1 MLDVASRII
10 MRLMRGVW
18 NGDEIIL
25 GPTRG
30 LKLVVLMV
38 GWVDIFQK

>member
-18 NGDEIIL
+18 NGDGQAFNEF
-25 GPTRG
+25 
-30 LKLVVLMV
+30 LVPN
-38 GWVDIFQK
+38 